1 MESRSRHLFN
11 GARCVRTRD
20 ENQGKV
26 WMMVWATIH
35 EANSNYMAR
44 KLCRYF
50 CILWSIFV

>member
-1 MESRSRHLFN
+1 MESRFN
-11 GARCVRTRD
+11 GARCMRTRD